1 MCCVLG
7 RGLSI
12 LSIIMLLA
20 ACAGP
25 HSHDLILPA
34 SASRSVSAAAAAAAP
49 AATHQ
54 IYVATTRA
62 PAKLTAQVFDGRRS
76 DQLNL
81 ARISVSVPAIHKTGA
96 IERPKGRVSS
106 PSKFFTA
113 SDLVTYPDEA
123 VFVSQIRADLA
134 RHGGRALVF
143 VHGYNNLFDDA
154 VYRTTQIVHDSG
166 YNGVPVL
173 FSWASGGRTVDY
185 VYDRDSTIAARD
197 RLEETLRLLVKAGAK
212 RVDIIAHS
220 MGNFLTV
227 EALRQLAMTGDR
239 DLDGRLGD
247 VILAS
252 PDIDV
257 DVFKSQMRR
266 YGKPGRPFILL
277 LSRDDRALSVSQII
291 SGDRPRLGGYDN
303 TEEIAALGLVVVD
316 LTDVSAGDAMNHAK
330 FADNPVMVK
339 LLGESLKRG
348 DLRRESQNPNDELGK
363 LAEGLGDTLGE
374 TAKIAITLPGRI
386 LEVTL
391 GGR

>member
-1 MCCVLG
+1 MYSVLF
-7 RGLSI
+7 RGFPAALAF
-12 LSIIMLLA
+12 MMLA

-25 HSHDLILPA
+25 NSHDLILPA
-34 SASRSVSAAAAAAAP
+34 SASRSVPAAAATAP

-62 PAKLTAQVFDGRRS
+62 PAKLTAQVFDGSRS

-81 ARISVSVPAIHKTGA
+81 ARVSVSVPAIHKTGA
-96 IERPKGRVSS
+96 IERPKGRFAN

-113 SDLVTYPDEA
+113 SGLTAYPDEA
-123 VFVSQIRADLA
+123 AFVSQIRADLA
-134 RHGGRALVF
+134 RHDGRALVF

-154 VYRTTQIVHDSG
+154 VYRTTQIVHDAG

-227 EALRQLAMTGDR
+227 EALRQLAITGDR

-247 VILAS
+247 VVLAS

-257 DVFKSQMRR
+257 DVFKSQMKR
-266 YGKPGRPFILL
+266 YGKPARPFILL

-330 FADNPVMVK
+330 FADNPIMVK

-348 DLRRESQNPNDELGK
+348 DLDRGTNDPNAQLGK

-374 TAKIAITLPGRI
+374 TAKIAVTLPGRI

-391 GGR
+391 GGGR

>member
-1 MCCVLG
+1 MYSVLF
-7 RGLSI
+7 RGFLATLAI
-12 LSIIMLLA
+12 TLLA

-25 HSHDLILPA
+25 NSHDLILPA
-34 SASRSVSAAAAAAAP
+34 SAARSVSAPPVAP
-49 AATHQ
+49 ATLHR

-81 ARISVSVPAIHKTGA
+81 ARVTVSVPSIHKTGA
-96 IERPKGRVSS
+96 IERPRGRTSN

-113 SDLVTYPDEA
+113 SDLATYPDEPA
-123 VFVSQIRADLA
+123 FVSQVSADLA
-134 RHGGRALVF
+134 RHDGRALVF

-166 YNGVPVL
+166 YDGVPVL

-185 VYDRDSTIAARD
+185 VYDRDSTTAARD
-197 RLEETLRLLVKAGAK
+197 HLEETLRLLVKAGAK

-247 VILAS
+247 VVLAS

-257 DVFKSQMRR
+257 DVFKSQMKR
-266 YGKPGRPFILL
+266 YGKPARPFILL
-277 LSRDDRALSVSQII
+277 LSRDDRALSVSQLI

-316 LTDVSAGDAMNHAK
+316 LTDVSAGDALNHAK

-348 DLRRESQNPNDELGK
+348 DLRRQSRNPNDELGK

-374 TAKIAITLPGRI
+374 TAKIAVTLPGRI